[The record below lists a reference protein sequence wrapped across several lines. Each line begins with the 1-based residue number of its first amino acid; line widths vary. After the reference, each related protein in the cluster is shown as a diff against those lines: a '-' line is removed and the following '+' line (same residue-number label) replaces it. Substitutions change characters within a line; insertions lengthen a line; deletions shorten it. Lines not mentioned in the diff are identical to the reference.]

1 MLPPG
6 ADLGMIILSET
17 SVPHTDGSTEKA
29 SIDECFLCLTL
40 PVRDIL
46 VQRYPHLGQVPP
58 DAPQGL
64 DTPLPPPPPTY
75 SFEGLG
81 NLIPIIPSLPCSDDR
96 KPQFSIAKPSRS
108 PRKDQPELP
117 SVSSDEYNLQAS
129 EPVTW
134 HDIVGISLRPLY
146 RF

>member
-1 MLPPG
+1 MPSAYG
-6 ADLGMIILSET
+6 Y
-17 SVPHTDGSTEKA
+17 TEKA
-29 SIDECFLCLTL
+29 SIDECFFCLTL

-64 DTPLPPPPPTY
+64 DTPLPPPPLTY
-75 SFEGLG
+75 PFEGLG
-81 NLIPIIPSLPCSDDR
+81 NMIPIIPSSPYSGVR
-96 KPQFSIAKPSRS
+96 KAQNSITKPSRS

-117 SVSSDEYNLQAS
+117 SDGCNSLQAD

-134 HDIVGISLRPLY
+134 HDIVRISATPIISFLTLRRL
-146 RF
+146 